1 MVLNFK
7 HFFMLL
13 PITID
18 PTKKLFSCPCSPCVG
33 IAAQLQQFINKRPKV
48 LAKPA
53 KTSGNFV
60 LLDGVEL
67 AVYLARQLSPTMDHL

>member
-1 MVLNFK
+1 
-7 HFFMLL
+7 MLL

-48 LAKPA
+48 FAKPA

-67 AVYLARQLSPTMDHL
+67 AVYLARLTHNGPPIELEYRKRS